1 MNGVTFSK
9 RLAAIGFVASV
20 WIGLLSSSTVSMAQ
34 AGSLD
39 PTFGTGGIVTT
50 PNTTTGCGQNVNC
63 SVAIQSDGKIV
74 VAGGAVASNGAPEL
88 ALARYTTSGKLD
100 STFGNGGIVVE
111 PSNNGG
117 PAFGLAIQTDGKIV
131 TAAPEDFDL
140 AVLRFNTN
148 GTLDTAFGTG
158 GTAKFRAG
166 GLLFAP
172 ATGGVALMAD
182 GKIVVGV
189 NGVLVRLLTDG
200 QLDSSFGTGGVA
212 QLISGMQALALLSS
226 GKALVAS
233 SFTFNTGGVSRYNSN
248 GSLDKTFGVVGQSPS
263 FGGVA
268 APVALSNG
276 KIVVGNTLVSGTSS
290 ATGNNTPQG
299 FVLTQYNSDGTI
311 DTTFG
316 TRGAVVTNFPG
327 EGYSAVAA
335 LAVQSN
341 GDIVAAG
348 VTEAK
353 NPAFGGGPSDFAL
366 ARYTPNGLLDTTF
379 GKNGRVTTAFGTNG
393 GNLAAV
399 SALAIQSDGKIVAV
413 GLDAFLQFGHPNN
426 GFTLARYLAQ

>member
-1 MNGVTFSK
+1 MKRIALSK
-9 RLAAIGFVASV
+9 RFAAIGFVATV
-20 WIGLLSSSTVSMAQ
+20 WAGLLSSSPLVMAQ

-39 PTFGTGGIVTT
+39 PTFGKGGVVTT
-50 PNTTTGCGQNVNC
+50 PNTTTGCGQNVSC

-74 VAGGAVASNGAPEL
+74 VAGGAAASNGAPEL
-88 ALARYTTSGKLD
+88 ALARYITSGSLD
-100 STFGNGGIVVE
+100 SAFGSGGIVIE
-111 PSNNGG
+111 PENNGG

-131 TAAPEDFDL
+131 TAPDGFDL
-140 AVLRFNTN
+140 AVSRFNTN
-148 GTLDTAFGTG
+148 GTLDTTFGTG

-166 GLLFAP
+166 GLLFSP
-172 ATGGVALMAD
+172 VNGGLALLAD
-182 GKIVVGV
+182 GKIVVAV
-189 NGVLVRLLTDG
+189 NAVLVRLLADG
-200 QLDSSFGTGGVA
+200 QLDSSFGTSGIARLITGA
-212 QLISGMQALALLSS
+212 QTLALLSN

-233 SFTFNTGGVSRYNSN
+233 SFTFDTGGVSRYNSN
-248 GSLDKTFGVVGQSPS
+248 GSLDKTFGVVGQAPS

-268 APVALSNG
+268 ALVALSDG
-276 KIVVGNTLVSGTSS
+276 KIIVGNTLVSGTAS
-290 ATGNNTPQG
+290 AGGNTPRG
-299 FVLTQYNSDGTI
+299 FVLTRYNSDGTI

-327 EGYSAVAA
+327 EGYSAAAA

-353 NPAFGGGPSDFAL
+353 SPAFGTEPSDFAL
-366 ARYTPNGLLDTTF
+366 ARYTPNGQLDTTF

-393 GNLAAV
+393 GNAAAV

-413 GLDAFLQFGHPNN
+413 GYDNFLQFGHPNN

>member
-1 MNGVTFSK
+1 MNRIALSK
-9 RLAAIGFVASV
+9 RFAAIGFVATV
-20 WIGLLSSSTVSMAQ
+20 WAGLLSSSTLVMAQ

-39 PTFGTGGIVTT
+39 PTFGKGGIVTT
-50 PNTTTGCGQNVNC
+50 PNTTTGCSQNVSC

-74 VAGGAVASNGAPEL
+74 VAGGATASNGTPEL
-88 ALARYTTSGKLD
+88 ALARYTTSGSLD

-111 PSNNGG
+111 PENNGG
-117 PAFGLAIQTDGKIV
+117 PAFGLAIQTDGKII
-131 TAAPEDFDL
+131 TAAPQQFDL
-140 AVLRFNTN
+140 AVTRFNTN
-148 GTLDTAFGTG
+148 GTLDSTFGTG
-158 GTAKFRAG
+158 GTSKFRAG
-166 GLLFAP
+166 TFLFAP
-172 ATGGVALMAD
+172 VNGGLALLAD
-182 GKIVVGV
+182 GKIVVAV
-189 NGVLVRLLTDG
+189 NSVLVRLLTDG
-200 QLDSSFGTGGVA
+200 QLDSSFGSGGIAPLITGA
-212 QLISGMQALALLSS
+212 QTLALLSS

-233 SFTFNTGGVSRYNSN
+233 SFTFDTGGVSRYNSN

-268 APVALSNG
+268 ALVALSDG
-276 KIVVGNTLVSGTSS
+276 KIILGNTLVSGTAS
-290 ATGNNTPQG
+290 TGGNIPQG
-299 FVLTQYNSDGTI
+299 FILTRYNSDGTI

-316 TRGAVVTNFPG
+316 TRGAVVTNLPG
-327 EGYSAVAA
+327 EGFSAVAA

-353 NPAFGGGPSDFAL
+353 NPAFGNEPSDFAL
-366 ARYTPNGLLDTTF
+366 ARYTPNGQLDTTF

-393 GNLAAV
+393 GNAAAV

-413 GLDAFLQFGHPNN
+413 GYDNFLKFGSPNN

>member
-1 MNGVTFSK
+1 MNRIALSK
-9 RLAAIGFVASV
+9 RFAAMGFVASV
-20 WIGLLSSSTVSMAQ
+20 WIGMLNSPTLMMAQ

-39 PTFGTGGIVTT
+39 PTFGKGGIVTT
-50 PNTTTGCGQNVNC
+50 PNTTTGCGQVTNC
-63 SVAIQSDGKIV
+63 SVAIQNDGKIV
-74 VAGGAVASNGAPEL
+74 VAGGATTSNGAPEL
-88 ALARYTTSGKLD
+88 ALARYTTYGSLD

-111 PSNNGG
+111 AESNGG
-117 PAFGLAIQTDGKIV
+117 AAFGLAIQTDGKIV
-131 TAAPEDFDL
+131 TAAPNDFDL
-140 AVLRFNTN
+140 AVFRFNTN
-148 GTLDTAFGTG
+148 GTLDTTFGTAG
-158 GTAKFRAG
+158 VAQFRAG
-166 GLLFAP
+166 QLLFAP
-172 ATGGVALMAD
+172 INGGLALLAD

-200 QLDSSFGTGGVA
+200 QLDSSFGTGGIA
-212 QLISGMQALALLSS
+212 PLITGAQALALLSN

-248 GSLDKTFGVVGQSPS
+248 GSLDKAFGVVGQTPS

-268 APVALSNG
+268 TLVALGDG
-276 KIVVGNTLVSGTSS
+276 KIIVGSGLASGTTTS
-290 ATGNNTPQG
+290 AGTPQG
-299 FVLTQYNSDGTI
+299 FLLTQYNSDGTI

-327 EGYSAVAA
+327 EGFSGVAA

-353 NPAFGGGPSDFAL
+353 SPAFGAGPSDFAL
-366 ARYTPNGLLDTTF
+366 ARYTPNGHLDTTF

-393 GNLAAV
+393 GNAAAV

-413 GLDAFLQFGHPNN
+413 GFDNSLQFGNPNN

>member
-1 MNGVTFSK
+1 MQRIALSK
-9 RLAAIGFVASV
+9 RFAAIGFVASV
-20 WIGLLSSSTVSMAQ
+20 WIGLLSSSTLVMAQ

-39 PTFGTGGIVTT
+39 LTFGKGGIVTT

-74 VAGGAVASNGAPEL
+74 VAGGAAASNGAPEL
-88 ALARYTTSGKLD
+88 ALARYTTTGSLD

-111 PSNNGG
+111 PENNGG
-117 PAFGLAIQTDGKIV
+117 PAFGLAIQSDGKIV
-131 TAAPEDFDL
+131 TAAPDDFEL
-140 AVLRFNTN
+140 AVSRFNTN
-148 GTLDTAFGTG
+148 GTLDTTFGAG
-158 GTAKFRAG
+158 GTSKFRAW

-172 ATGGVALMAD
+172 ANGSVALLAD

-212 QLISGMQALALLSS
+212 QLIAGAQALALLSN

-233 SFTFNTGGVSRYNSN
+233 SFTFDTGGVSRYNSN
-248 GSLDKTFGVVGQSPS
+248 GSLDKTFGVVGQAPS

-268 APVALSNG
+268 ALVALSDG
-276 KIVVGNTLVSGTSS
+276 KIVVGNTLVSGTAPVGS
-290 ATGNNTPQG
+290 NVPLG
-299 FVLTQYNSDGTI
+299 FVLARYNSDGTI
-311 DTTFG
+311 DATFG

-327 EGYSAVAA
+327 EGYSAAMA

-348 VTEAK
+348 VTEARS
-353 NPAFGGGPSDFAL
+353 PAFGTEPSDFAL
-366 ARYTPNGLLDTTF
+366 ARYTPNGQLDTTF

-393 GNLAAV
+393 NNAAAV

-413 GLDAFLQFGHPNN
+413 GYDNFLQFGNPNN